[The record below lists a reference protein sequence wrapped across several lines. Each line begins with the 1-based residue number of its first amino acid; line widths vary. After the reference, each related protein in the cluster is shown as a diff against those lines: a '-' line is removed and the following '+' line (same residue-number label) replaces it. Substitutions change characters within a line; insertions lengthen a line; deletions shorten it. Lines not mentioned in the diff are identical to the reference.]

1 MSDELLYLILFLGFS
16 LTGFIFIGVALH
28 TKKYQR
34 KKELAEYAY
43 VAAKIADCIEK
54 QHRSGRYG
62 TVRYYVPVIAF
73 TADHTEYRLENEN
86 GYRERDKIEIGKP
99 VDVMYDPNDPA
110 HFHLTEDDAN
120 DKASESLLR
129 FGLIIVIGAAILT
142 VVCYIGHVF

>member
-1 MSDELLYLILFLGFS
+1 MSDGLLYLILFLGFS

-34 KKELAEYAY
+34 KKELVESAYA
-43 VAAKIADCIEK
+43 AGKIVDCIEK

-62 TVRYYVPVIAF
+62 TVRYYVPVIGF
-73 TADHTEYRLENEN
+73 TENEN

-110 HFHLTEDDAN
+110 RFHLTEDDAN